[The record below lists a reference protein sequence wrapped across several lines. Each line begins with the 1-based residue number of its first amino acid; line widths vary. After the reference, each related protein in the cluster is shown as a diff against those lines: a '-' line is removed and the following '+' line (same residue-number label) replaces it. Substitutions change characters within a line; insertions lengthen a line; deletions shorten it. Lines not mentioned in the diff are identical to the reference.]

1 MTKEVETSL
10 GTIITEDSHDPDFP
24 GIYLSLMRNGLKI
37 GLCLMEVDQYDPV
50 RPMLKM
56 HVWDPADPWDDPI
69 YSKEVSA
76 ETVNRM
82 FEEEE
87 E

>member
-10 GTIITEDSHDPDFP
+10 GTIITEESHDPDYP
-24 GIYLSLMRNGLKI
+24 GIYLSLMRGGRKF

-50 RPMLKM
+50 HPRLKM
-56 HVWDPADPWDDPI
+56 HIWDPADPWDDPI

-76 ETVNRM
+76 ETVDRM

-87 E
+87 A